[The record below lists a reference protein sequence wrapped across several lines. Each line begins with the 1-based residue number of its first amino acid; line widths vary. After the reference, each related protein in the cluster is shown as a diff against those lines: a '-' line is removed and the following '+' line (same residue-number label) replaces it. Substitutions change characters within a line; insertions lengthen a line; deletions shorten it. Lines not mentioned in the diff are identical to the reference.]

1 MTLDDITGVGRCLG
15 RGQHID
21 ITDMRLFRL
30 VNDEF
35 PGSWDLFRRHRN
47 PGETLL
53 VPKWIE
59 FPRERAMR
67 LDDGVMTIWELK
79 TLADCA
85 YGTAQAARVERSR
98 GD

>member
-1 MTLDDITGVGRCLG
+1 MTIDDITGVGRCLG

-35 PGSWDLFRRHRN
+35 PGSWELFRKHRN

-67 LDDGVMTIWELK
+67 LDDGVMTIWELAVA
-79 TLADCA
+79 ADVSHV
-85 YGTAQAARVERSR
+85 TAWRARIERAV
-98 GD
+98 